1 MRVGERRRGAR
12 RAGVALCILGLLMTG
27 GPHAAALASANSAG
41 DGISART
48 LPCSLT
54 PGPTFVGDPDAPVGQ
69 GGHGTGPGPAVAKAL
84 HSDNRW
90 LLDRTGRVRI
100 LHGTNMVRKLAPYT
114 LSSVRFG
121 ADDADAIVKA
131 GWNTIRVGFAWKA
144 LEPRPGEY
152 DRAYLADLAGT
163 VKLLTDRHIFVLFD
177 AHQDMYNEAFNG
189 QGMPDWAV
197 FDDGLP
203 ATPNCGFPLNYFAM
217 PAMWRAWDHLWA
229 NDVTDPRGRTL
240 WDAYAAMWKVVARE
254 FRDDPYVFGYDLI
267 NEPFPGSDYLTCS
280 NPILGC
286 AKDAVLERF
295 QARAAAAI
303 RAVDPNTTI
312 FYEPLVNSDF
322 GAASEVGNPVGRN
335 AGFSFHTY
343 CLLAQPGLP
352 VVPAGD
358 IPCNVQENLPLAHA
372 DARRQAYQGAPLI
385 SEFGA
390 TDDITILDR
399 VADSADAQMMS
410 WQHWTWYGHDVSA
423 PRPNESI
430 VKDPALPPTG
440 DNLNRAKL
448 DALVRAYPQA
458 IAGTPTSFAYN
469 ATNRTFTLTYSTR
482 RAEAGAHGRF
492 PAGSVT
498 RVFVPHRHFP
508 HGIKVTHLVGATYRL
523 EGQSL
528 KLRSK
533 AGATKVTIE
542 FEPR

>member
-1 MRVGERRRGAR
+1 MRAGMGRRGSW
-12 RAGVALCILGLLMTG
+12 RAGVALCVMGLLVIT
-27 GPHAAALASANSAG
+27 ASQASARAPGNGDETAFSA
-41 DGISART
+41 SPV
-48 LPCSLT
+48 PCSMT
-54 PGPTFVGDPDAPVGQ
+54 PGPTFVGDPDARVGQ
-69 GGHGTGPGPAVAKAL
+69 DGEGTGQGPAVTKAL

-90 LLDRTGRVRI
+90 LLDRKGRVNI

-114 LSSVRFG
+114 LSSVGFG

-131 GWNTIRVGFAWKA
+131 GWNTVRVGFAWKA
-144 LEPRPGEY
+144 LEPRPGRY
-152 DRAYLADLAGT
+152 DRAYLADMAGT

-203 ATPNCGFPLNYFAM
+203 AVPNCGFPLNYFAM

-240 WDAYAAMWKVVARE
+240 WDAYASMWQVVARQ

-267 NEPFPGSDYLTCS
+267 NEPFPGSDYLACS
-280 NPILGC
+280 NPRQGC

-295 QARAAAAI
+295 EAHTAAAI

-322 GAASEVGNPVGRN
+322 GAASDVGNPVGRN
-335 AGFSFHTY
+335 AGFSFHAY
-343 CLLAQPGLP
+343 CLLAQPGMP
-352 VVPAGD
+352 VVPGSDLPCD
-358 IPCNVQENLPLAHA
+358 IQENLPLSHA
-372 DARRQAYQGAPLI
+372 DARRQAYRGAPLL

-390 TDDITILDR
+390 TDDPAILDR
-399 VADSADAQMMS
+399 VANSADAQMMS

-448 DALVRAYPQA
+448 DALIRAYPQV
-458 IAGTPTSFAYN
+458 IAGTPTSYGYDA
-469 ATNRTFTLTYSTR
+469 ATHTFELTYSTH
-482 RAEAGAHGRF
+482 RAAAGAHGRF
-492 PAGSVT
+492 PAGSIT

-508 HGIKVTHLVGATYRL
+508 NGIEVTRLVGATYRQT
-523 EGQSL
+523 GQSL
-528 KLRSK
+528 ELRSK
-533 AGATKVTIE
+533 PGARVVTIE
-542 FEPR
+542 LRAR